1 MAILTWGSQSDR
13 WRGITR
19 PHLSQSIFLKTITP
33 PGDSFYHTVTSWNRS
48 RFGSVVIITEV
59 ASTIITVHS
68 CYFGIIKFQLG
79 LKTLLILQ
87 LDWLA
92 EHNETNY
99 YDHYMIN
106 DMRPVSVWEIYNGI
120 ACLSPG
126 GMLYGIYREML
137 LWMVWFS
144 SSLAPGLGYRNQ
156 SLQRSLSLE

>member
-1 MAILTWGSQSDR
+1 MAILAWGSQSDR
-13 WRGITR
+13 WGGITR

-48 RFGSVVIITEV
+48 RFGSLVIITEV

-79 LKTLLILQ
+79 LKLCWYCSWTGLRSI
-87 LDWLA
+87 
-92 EHNETNY
+92 TKPII
-99 YDHYMIN
+99 MIIIWSMTW
-106 DMRPVSVWEIYNGI
+106 DRSPYGKFTT
-120 ACLSPG
+120 AKPTYRPG
-126 GMLYGIYREML
+126 GMLYGIYREMF

-156 SLQRSLSLE
+156 SLRRSLSLE